1 MLKQNTL
8 RLGVLSS
15 ACLSLLMI
23 FTVRA
28 ATLVDFSTSFG
39 SFEVQLYDDQTPA
52 TVANFLAYVE
62 NNLYDNTIIHR
73 SIPGFIIQGGAYS
86 LSGSQLT
93 PVPTYAPIQ
102 NEAGISNVRGTI
114 AMAKVSGDPNSAT
127 SQWFFNLSDNS
138 ANLDAQDG
146 GFTVFG
152 QVIGDGMSVVDA
164 MAGVPT
170 YDASQSLGGDFTD
183 LPLLNPAL
191 TPDNLVMI
199 NSIVVVPEPSPYALF
214 SIGLAGMMLMPAG
227 RRKASLTS
235 LT

>member
-1 MLKQNTL
+1 
-8 RLGVLSS
+8 
-15 ACLSLLMI
+15 MI
-23 FTVRA
+23 FSVRA
-28 ATLVDFSTSFG
+28 ATLVDFSTTFG
-39 SFEVQLYDDQTPA
+39 GFEVQLYDDYTPI
-52 TVANFLAYVE
+52 TVANFLTYVE

-73 SIPGFIIQGGAYS
+73 SIPGFVIQGGAYS

-138 ANLDAQDG
+138 ANLDYQNG

-152 QVIGDGMSVVDA
+152 KVVGNGMTVVDA
-164 MAGVPT
+164 IAGVPT
-170 YDASQSLGGDFTD
+170 YDASQYLGGDFSD

-191 TPDNLVMI
+191 TPTNLVMI
-199 NSIVVVPEPSPYALF
+199 NSVVVVPEPTTQLLF
-214 SIGLAGMMLMPAG
+214 LMGVIGLILL
-227 RRKASLTS
+227 RKNRYCSKPS
-235 LT
+235 